1 MSPTWGDAWLEVE
14 TKVRRILRSRG
25 APPFTVDDALQTAAE
40 RALLRTDGFD
50 SLQGWINWTVKVAWH
65 EVQAQWKREARS
77 VLGDPA
83 DTPGG
88 PDPAG
93 MIENQLELA
102 AAIRG
107 LVDLTDGD
115 RRAILEGLAEEGLSE
130 PLAAR
135 EKMRRYRA
143 RRRLA
148 AIVADWE

>member
-1 MSPTWGDAWLEVE
+1 ME

-25 APPFTVDDALQTAAE
+25 APPFTVDDAIQTAAE

-50 SLQGWINWTVKVAWH
+50 SQQGWINWTVKVAWH
-65 EVQAQWKREARS
+65 EVQSQWKRDARS

-83 DTPGG
+83 ETSDG
-88 PDPAG
+88 PDPASTV
-93 MIENQLELA
+93 ENQFELA
-102 AAIRG
+102 ATIRG
-107 LVDLTDGD
+107 LVALTDED
-115 RRAILEGLAEEGLSE
+115 QRAILRGLAEEGLSE

-148 AIVADWE
+148 AFVADWDRSG

>member
-1 MSPTWGDAWLEVE
+1 ME

-25 APPFTVDDALQTAAE
+25 APPFTVDDAIQAAAE

-65 EVQAQWKREARS
+65 EVRSQWKREARS
-77 VLGDPA
+77 VLGDPTE
-83 DTPGG
+83 TPDG
-88 PDPAG
+88 PDPASTV
-93 MIENQLELA
+93 ENQFELA
-102 AAIRG
+102 ATIRG
-107 LVDLTDGD
+107 LVALTDED
-115 RRAILEGLAEEGLSE
+115 QRAILSGLAEEGLSE

-148 AIVADWE
+148 ALVAEWDRF